1 MQSQAPNADPETAPP
16 DGSETTPFDLADPAD
31 PATDADAHIKGATTR
46 ARTDAAFQILGLD
59 GYAVACRTVLSWDVS
74 RRKKAAVLDALSQRL
89 MDQDADGLL
98 VSGWLAAACRP
109 DVDQLQAVA
118 QRFLYGGHV
127 GSASAMFGAISR
139 LAREL
144 SGSEAAEE
152 TLGPTHIGPELQP
165 PERAFARIILSKAPR
180 LQRAREIEDVV
191 KNASSPLRQAR
202 LIAGW
207 LAFEARPTAARA
219 SRVAKALFRAG
230 EVSSADAILPRED
243 GAVEEIVVSIRSSA
257 HLMRTGFALPPPG
270 HLPIPGHG
278 VAYVVGSAP
287 PYHLSG
293 YTVRTHE
300 LLKAAIAAGH
310 HVTCFARPG
319 FPWDRPRLTRLHG
332 FVPEEI
338 PTRDH
343 EVVIDDVRYVF
354 TYLAWSDDNAAEF
367 HREVEQRLVERFC
380 DERPAIVQA
389 TSDYNNALPAFR
401 AARRV
406 GAPFIYEMR
415 GLRELT
421 MAARQGDED
430 SERFRLSRAF
440 EVAVAQDADQL
451 LCITRGVAEEMA
463 AGGVDRR
470 KIKLLPNAVNP
481 EAFADVNAAQVR
493 RRLGIPAETF
503 VIVYAG
509 SLTFYEGLDDVIT
522 ATSLLRDRSLD
533 AKLLIVGDGTYR
545 RTLEAHV
552 RSLNADG
559 FVTFLGRVE
568 PSRVSQYLAIADVVP
583 IVRKAFSVCKIVSPL
598 KPFEAMALGRPVV
611 VSELAALTEIVQ
623 DSVTGFVCPPSDPP
637 ALARLLERL
646 ARTIGLGEMAGRR
659 ARRWVAAERTWE
671 ENIKVLHTIWS
682 ELDAASG
689 TKERTSPYP
698 RVGAAFDASCDNEPG
713 LGRRELGRTL
723 TEVAKEIRKKDP
735 IRAIELGER
744 ALRLD
749 PRLFRLKWLVAVMY
763 AAGMLRRPE
772 QLISSAEQAYG
783 SEALAGWPRA
793 AAIRSALRVAED
805 PELIPPRL
813 PRPPSRSDK
822 VALYLAA
829 SSLPHHI
836 SGYTTRTHNV
846 IRAIS
851 DAGWQV
857 VAATRPG
864 YPWDRSD
871 ALAVMDDVMTYPVDE
886 VPYHHLAGLPSNNAP
901 LSDYL
906 QSASEE
912 ILAFARSR
920 NVAIIHAASNYVNA
934 LPALMAARKLGV
946 PFVYEVRGLL
956 EPGEVP
962 KSPKAPASDRLNL
975 IRDLETRVAREA
987 DVVLVLTEGLR
998 SELAKRG
1005 VAPEAMSLVPDCVD
1019 VQKFSGFERDRELEE
1034 ALGLHGCCVIGF
1046 IGSVVDY
1053 EGLDDLV
1060 GAAAAL
1066 AAEGRPLALLVVG
1079 DGDGM
1084 AQVRE
1089 AASRFPDL
1097 RFVAPGRMPPDQ
1109 VPSYCSLVDIAAFP
1123 QRPAPATEIVA
1134 PLKPLEAMAMSKA
1147 VVASNVAAIAEMV
1160 RHEETGL
1167 LFQKGDAS
1175 ALRSALARA
1184 VDDPELRQR
1193 LGRAGRAFVE
1203 RERSWTVAGGL
1214 IGSLYDRLTSS
1225 QPPAHA
1231 PAPGAP
1237 LEARL

>member
-16 DGSETTPFDLADPAD
+16 DGAETTPFDLADPAD

-46 ARTDAAFQILGLD
+46 ARTEAAFQILGLD

-310 HVTCFARPG
+310 HVTCFVRPG

-415 GLRELT
+415 GLWELT

-646 ARTIGLGEMAGRR
+646 ARTAGLGEAAGRR

-671 ENIKVLHTIWS
+671 ENIKVLHTIWR
-682 ELDAASG
+682 ELDAASA
-689 TKERTSPYP
+689 KDDRPSPFP
-698 RVGAAFDASCDNEPG
+698 GSGAVDAVSGIELGP
-713 LGRRELGRTL
+713 GRREIARTL
-723 TEVAKEIRKKDP
+723 ADVAREIRKKDP

-749 PRLFRLKWLVAVMY
+749 PRLIRLKWLVAVMY
-763 AAGMLRRPE
+763 AAGMLRRPA
-772 QLISSAEQAYG
+772 QLISLAEHAWG
-783 SEALAGWPRA
+783 RASLSGWPLA
-793 AAIRSALRVAED
+793 AAIRSALKVAED
-805 PELIPPRL
+805 RELVR
-813 PRPPSRSDK
+813 PRPPRRPARSAK
-822 VALYLAA
+822 VALCLSA
-829 SSLPHHI
+829 SSLPHHVN
-836 SGYTTRTHNV
+836 GYTTRTHNV
-846 IRAIS
+846 IRAAS

-871 ALAVMDDVMTYPVDE
+871 APAVTDGAMTCPVDDVL
-886 VPYHHLAGLPSNNAP
+886 YHRLAGLPGGAAP
-901 LSDYL
+901 LGDYL
-906 QSASEE
+906 QDASET

-920 NVAIIHAASNYVNA
+920 GVSVIHAASDYLNA
-934 LPALMAARKLGV
+934 LPALMAARKLGA
-946 PFVYEVRGLL
+946 PFVYEVRGPW
-956 EPGEVP
+956 ESGEVP
-962 KSPKAPASDRLNL
+962 KSPTPPASDRFNL
-975 IRDLETRVAREA
+975 VRDLEIRVAREA

-1005 VAPEAMSLVPDCVD
+1005 VAPEAISLVPDCVD
-1019 VQKFSGFERDRELEE
+1019 AQKFSGLERDRKLEE
-1034 ALGLHGCCVIGF
+1034 ALGLRGCCVIGF
-1046 IGSVVDY
+1046 IGSMVGY

-1060 GAAAAL
+1060 GATAAL
-1066 AAEGRPLALLVVG
+1066 AAEGRSLALLAVG
-1079 DGDGM
+1079 EDCM

-1097 RFVAPGRMPPDQ
+1097 RFVAPGRMPPDD
-1109 VPSYCSLVDIAAFP
+1109 VRSYYSLVDIAAFP
-1123 QRPAPATEIVA
+1123 HRSAPATEIVA

-1147 VVASNVAAIAEMV
+1147 VVASNVAAIAETV

-1167 LFQKGDAS
+1167 LFQKGDAT

-1193 LGRAGRAFVE
+1193 LGRAGRSFVE
-1203 RERSWTVAGGL
+1203 RERSWTVAGRL
-1214 IGSLYDRLTSS
+1214 IGGIYDRLTSS